1 MVIFYRKEGKKCQ
14 SVKWLPLLIKNGG
27 VGKTTTT
34 VNLGNGLFRKG
45 KRVLLID
52 LDPQGDLTT
61 SLGYKN
67 PNSLDFTIKNLME
80 KEIQEIPIS
89 KKDGILKNGEGV
101 SFIPANIELE
111 ALELSMIK
119 YMNKENILKKYI
131 NKIREDY
138 DYILIDCRPA
148 LGLLTINA
156 LATADSVI
164 IPVQAQ
170 YLPLK
175 DMTQLMQTIDKIR
188 GQINPKLKIEGI
200 LLTMVDMKTNLAKAS
215 IESLKNNYGRRIK
228 IYDTIIPMGI
238 KAAES
243 TIEGKS
249 VYAYDKKS
257 KPAIAY
263 EELTK
268 EVLKDSE
275 RNKTRLAECRWI
287 I

>member
-80 KEIQEIPIS
+80 KEIQENPIS

-188 GQINPKLKIEGI
+188 VQINPKLKIEGI

>member
-188 GQINPKLKIEGI
+188 VQINPKLKIEGI
-200 LLTMVDMKTNLAKAS
+200 LLTMVDMKINLAKAS

>member
-1 MVIFYRKEGKKCQ
+1 
-14 SVKWLPLLIKNGG
+14 LPLLIKNGG

-67 PNSLDFTIKNLME
+67 PNSLDYTIKNLME

-89 KKDGILKNGEGV
+89 KNEAILKSEEGV

-119 YMNKENILKKYI
+119 YINKEKILKKYI
-131 NKIREDY
+131 NKIKEDY

-170 YLPLK
+170 YLPLR
-175 DMTQLMQTIDKIR
+175 DMTQLLQTIDKIR
-188 GQINPKLKIEGI
+188 VQINPKLKVEGI
-200 LLTMVDMKTNLAKAS
+200 LLTMVDMKTNLAKVS

-228 IYDTIIPMGI
+228 IYDTIIPMGV

-268 EVLKDSE
+268 EVLKDSQ
-275 RNKTRLAECRWI
+275 RNKVRLAECR
-287 I
+287 

>member
-1 MVIFYRKEGKKCQ
+1 MQ
-14 SVKWLPLLIKNGG
+14 IKNGG

-67 PNSLDFTIKNLME
+67 PNSLDYIIKNLME

-89 KKDGILKNGEGV
+89 KNEAILKSEEGV

-131 NKIREDY
+131 NKIKEDY

-156 LATADSVI
+156 LSTADSVI

-175 DMTQLMQTIDKIR
+175 DMTQLLQTIDKIR
-188 GQINPKLKIEGI
+188 VQINPKLKVEGI
-200 LLTMVDMKTNLAKAS
+200 LLTMVDMKTNLAKVS

-228 IYDTIIPMGI
+228 IYDMIIPMGV

-275 RNKTRLAECRWI
+275 RNKVRLAENSRNNKNSWNI
-287 I
+287 K

>member
-1 MVIFYRKEGKKCQ
+1 M
-14 SVKWLPLLIKNGG
+14 PLQIKNGG

-67 PNSLDFTIKNLME
+67 PNSLDYIIKNLME

-89 KKDGILKNGEGV
+89 KNEAILKSEEGV

-131 NKIREDY
+131 NKIKEDY

-156 LATADSVI
+156 LSTADSVI

-175 DMTQLMQTIDKIR
+175 DMTQLLQTIDKIR
-188 GQINPKLKIEGI
+188 VQINPKLKVEGI
-200 LLTMVDMKTNLAKAS
+200 LLTMVDMKTNLAKVS

-228 IYDTIIPMGI
+228 IYDMIIPMGV

-275 RNKTRLAECRWI
+275 RNKVRLAENSRNNKNSWNI
-287 I
+287 K